1 MSYDVDD
8 VARAMAMSGL
18 AVVAVVKILVFPILQ
33 CMLWGCSQS
42 QWLCPD
48 CQLWLLFRIL
58 LEMSSPSMHVEM
70 FAACTGLLIIKGR
83 P

>member
-1 MSYDVDD
+1 MSYHVDD

-58 LEMSSPSMHVEM
+58 LEMSSPSMHVDVGM
-70 FAACTGLLIIKGR
+70 
-83 P
+83 